1 MKISLIIPCYN
12 EEINIQKGVLD
23 KIGNYT
29 RGDARF
35 SEVIIVDDGS
45 NDSSKTVIKNKYL
58 KIFPKFRLI
67 QNSHQGKAFAVLT
80 GIKEANGGYV
90 MFTDIDLATPI
101 DEVEKLIAKTKDGG
115 QIIIGS
121 RNNSRAGAP
130 ILRKIMAKGF
140 IIIRNII
147 IGLKG
152 VRDTQCGFKL
162 FEKQAALKII
172 DKLQVFHDK
181 RIAKGS
187 FLNNL
192 YNYLGLRPF
201 VAHLFGMRPKG
212 SSVSA
217 GFDIEFLFLGQKLGY
232 KIIEVPVIWRH
243 VETKNV
249 NFIRDTLETLKDI
262 VKIKLLD
269 MKGKY
274 E

>member
-1 MKISLIIPCYN
+1 MQISLIVPCYN
-12 EEINIQKGVLD
+12 EEVNIQKGVLD

-29 RGDARF
+29 QNDQRF

-45 NDSSKTVIKNKYL
+45 SDSSKAVIENKYL
-58 KIFPKFRLI
+58 KSYPKFHLI

-80 GIKEANGGYV
+80 GIKQAKADYII
-90 MFTDIDLATPI
+90 FTDIDLATPI
-101 DEVEKLIAKTKDGG
+101 DEVEKLIAKTKEGG
-115 QIIIGS
+115 QIVIGS

-162 FEKQAALKII
+162 FENRAALKII
-172 DKLQVFHDK
+172 DKLQVFHDR
-181 RIAKGS
+181 RIA
-187 FLNNL
+187 
-192 YNYLGLRPF
+192 
-201 VAHLFGMRPKG
+201 KG

-249 NFIRDTLETLKDI
+249 NFIRDTIETLKDI
-262 VKIKLLD
+262 TKIKMIDLQR
-269 MKGKY
+269 KY
-274 E
+274 R

>member
-12 EEINIQKGVLD
+12 EEANIQKGVLD

-29 RGDARF
+29 AHDQRF
-35 SEVIIVDDGS
+35 FEIIIVDDGS

-58 KIFPKFRLI
+58 KMYSKFRLI

-80 GIKEANGGYV
+80 GIKQSKYDYV
-90 MFTDIDLATPI
+90 IFSDIDLATPI
-101 DEVEKLIAKTKDGG
+101 DEVEKLINKTEEEG
-115 QIIIGS
+115 QIVIGS

-140 IIIRNII
+140 ILIRNLI

-152 VRDTQCGFKL
+152 IKDTQCGFKL

-181 RIAKGS
+181 RIAKD
-187 FLNNL
+187 
-192 YNYLGLRPF
+192 
-201 VAHLFGMRPKG
+201 

-217 GFDIEFLFLGQKLGY
+217 GFDIEFLFIAQKLGY
-232 KIIEVPVIWRH
+232 KIIEVPVVWRH

-249 NFIRDTLETLKDI
+249 NFIRDTIETLKDI
-262 VKIKLLD
+262 FRIKMLD
-269 MKGKY
+269 LQGKY
-274 E
+274 